1 MQKRAAKIVKQYY
14 CATLQAIVTV
24 YAAKRMRKQITAK
37 ASKSIKHCGR
47 TNVYGLSV

>member
-1 MQKRAAKIVKQYY
+1 MQKRAAKILQQYWD
-14 CATLQAIVTV
+14 ATLNTFVTV

-47 TNVYGLSV
+47 TNAYGISV

>member
-14 CATLQAIVTV
+14 CATLQAIITV

-37 ASKSIKHCGR
+37 TSKSIKHCGR
-47 TNVYGLSV
+47 TNVYGLSI